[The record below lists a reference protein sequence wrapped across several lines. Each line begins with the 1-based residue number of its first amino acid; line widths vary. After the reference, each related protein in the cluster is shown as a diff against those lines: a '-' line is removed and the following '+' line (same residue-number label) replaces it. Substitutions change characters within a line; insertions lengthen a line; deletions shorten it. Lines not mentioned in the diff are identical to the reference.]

1 MKDHEMNPSPDT
13 GYNIPPPPDQRVGD
27 PASFAGIVIEG
38 VSKSFGSKQVLSDA
52 DLLIHKGETLVI
64 IGRSGEGKS
73 VLLKHIVR
81 LLEPDAGRI
90 WIEGAPVT
98 ELPKGQLM
106 DLRKKF
112 GFLFQGAALFDS
124 MTVCENVSLMLKEH
138 SGWPSER
145 ILARACECL
154 AMVGLENTET
164 KLPSEL
170 SGGMKKRAGLARA
183 IVMEPEY
190 ILYDEPTTGLDP
202 ITGDAINDLIVKLQ
216 KSLGVTSVVVTHDM
230 ASAFKIADRIA
241 MLSRGRIVYT
251 GTVDEVKN
259 TDHPMVRQ
267 FIEGN
272 AHGPLGAF

>member
-1 MKDHEMNPSPDT
+1 MEDRLHT
-13 GYNIPPPPDQRVGD
+13 PPPPDLRVDD
-27 PASFAGIVIEG
+27 PASWDGIAIEG
-38 VSKSFGSKQVLSDA
+38 VSKRFGTKQVLDGT

-73 VLLKHIVR
+73 VLLKNIVR

-90 WIEGAPVT
+90 WIEGAEITGLTKAP
-98 ELPKGQLM
+98 LM
-106 DLRKKF
+106 EVRKKF

-124 MTVCENVSLMLKEH
+124 MSVAHNVGLMLEEH
-138 SGWPSER
+138 SGWPADR
-145 ILARACECL
+145 IRARAEECL
-154 AMVGLENTET
+154 AMVGLDQVGD
-164 KLPSEL
+164 KLPSAL

-202 ITGDAINDLIVKLQ
+202 ITSDAINDLIIKLQ
-216 KSLGVTSVVVTHDM
+216 RGLGVTSIAVTHDM
-230 ASAFKIADRIA
+230 PSAFKIADRIA
-241 MLSRGRIVYT
+241 MLSRGRIVFT
-251 GTVDEVKN
+251 GTVDEVRT

-272 AHGPLGAF
+272 AQGPLGAF

>member
-1 MKDHEMNPSPDT
+1 MIYDR
-13 GYNIPPPPDQRVGD
+13 NIPPLPDLKVAD
-27 PASFAGIVIEG
+27 PAAFSGIAIQG
-38 VSKSFGSKQVLSDA
+38 ISKSFGPKTVLDEA

-73 VLLKHIVR
+73 VLLKLIVR
-81 LLEPDAGRI
+81 LLEPDAGKV
-90 WIEGAPVT
+90 WLEGA
-98 ELPKGQLM
+98 ELTGIRKSKLM

-124 MTVCENVSLMLKEH
+124 MTVCQNVGLMVDEH
-138 SGWPSER
+138 TDWSDDKVK
-145 ILARACECL
+145 ARACECL
-154 AMVGLENTET
+154 ALVGLENSEN

-183 IVMEPEY
+183 IVMKPQY

-202 ITGDAINDLIVKLQ
+202 ITGDAINDLIIKLQ
-216 KSLGVTSVVVTHDM
+216 KELGVTSIVVTHDM
-230 ASAFKIADRIA
+230 QSAFKIADRMA
-241 MLSRGRIVYT
+241 MLSRGKIVFT
-251 GTVDEVKN
+251 GTVDEIRS

-272 AHGPLGAF
+272 SQGPLGAF

>member
-1 MKDHEMNPSPDT
+1 MGLADYT
-13 GYNIPPPPDQRVGD
+13 LPPPPDQRVAD
-27 PASFAGIVIEG
+27 PGSFAGIVIEG
-38 VSKSFGSKQVLSDA
+38 VSKTFGSKRVLDGT
-52 DLLIHKGETLVI
+52 DLLIHKGETLVV

-90 WIEGAPVT
+90 WIEGAEVT
-98 ELPKGQLM
+98 GLHQRELMG
-106 DLRKKF
+106 LRRKF

-124 MTVCENVSLMLKEH
+124 MTVCENVGLMLAEH
-138 SGWPSER
+138 SGWSEAR
-145 ILARACECL
+145 IRARACECL
-154 AMVGLENTET
+154 AMVGLENVED
-164 KLPSEL
+164 KLPSAL

-216 KSLGVTSVVVTHDM
+216 KELGVTSVVVTHDM
-230 ASAFKIADRIA
+230 PSAFKVGDRMA
-241 MLSRGRIVYT
+241 MLSRGKIQFT
-251 GTVDEVKN
+251 GSVDEVRT
-259 TDHPMVRQ
+259 TDHAMVRQ

-272 AHGPLGAF
+272 ARGPLGAF

>member
-1 MKDHEMNPSPDT
+1 VNRD
-13 GYNIPPPPDQRVGD
+13 YNIPPPPDQKVAD
-27 PASFAGIVIEG
+27 PTTFTGIVVEG
-38 VSKSFGSKQVLSDA
+38 VSKRFGSKEVLKDT
-52 DLLIHKGETLVI
+52 DLLIHKGETLVV

-81 LLEPDAGRI
+81 LLEPDEGRI
-90 WIEGAPVT
+90 WIEGEEIS
-98 ELPKGQLM
+98 ELGMKPLM
-106 DLRKKF
+106 ELRKKF

-124 MTVCENVSLMLKEH
+124 MDVRKNVGLMLEEH
-138 SGWPSER
+138 MDWPIEKIQER
-145 ILARACECL
+145 ARECL
-154 AMVGLENTET
+154 AQVGLIDSDT

-202 ITGDAINDLIVKLQ
+202 ITSDAINDLIIKLQ
-216 KSLGVTSVVVTHDM
+216 RELGVTSIVVTHDM
-230 ASAFKIADRIA
+230 ASAFKVADRMA
-241 MLSRGRIVYT
+241 MLSRGKIVFT
-251 GTVDEVKN
+251 GTVDQVRT

-272 AHGPLGAF
+272 SQGPLGSF